1 MTKLGQVNLTYD
13 SRNLL
18 KEYYKDNTN
27 DYVFEYDYR
36 GRRIKK
42 IKKNSYV
49 TKYYYDEEKLV
60 GEVTINTNTNSIIRA
75 YIYYYDA
82 LGICGI
88 KYVNIDE
95 NNYLIEKDY
104 HLVRNSLGDITKLMC
119 EGVIVGS
126 YSYDAWGN
134 VEIIVDS
141 NSDNIDRDTIYNNPF
156 RYRGYYYD
164 VETSLFWLS
173 SRYYSPE
180 LCRFISP
187 DDVSY
192 LNLKSLNGL
201 NLYCYCYN
209 NPISYVDP
217 SGHSSILVMVLIG
230 TLFGAAVGFGF
241 DAVKQL
247 INNGWDFSEVDWG
260 SAVNSAIVGG
270 ALGFSLAMGVGY
282 LGPVIAGTAIAGGLT
297 AGGAFAISTAVSF
310 SAGALGYATEEWM
323 NGRTPSFG
331 KAMMHGGFVALE
343 GMVNFGVGG
352 IIGSLGNVGT
362 KGKFLTSKEWWGKF
376 IFGLEFTQPFKIE
389 IDYIRKNI

>member
-1 MTKLGQVNLTYD
+1 MEKVIGFTYNGHRYIYQ
-13 SRNLL
+13 RNIQG
-18 KEYYKDNTN
+18 D
-27 DYVFEYDYR
+27 
-36 GRRIKK
+36 
-42 IKKNSYV
+42 
-49 TKYYYDEEKLV
+49 
-60 GEVTINTNTNSIIRA
+60 IIR
-75 YIYYYDA
+75 IYD
-82 LGICGI
+82 
-88 KYVNIDE
+88 VETDE
-95 NNYLIEKDY
+95 VVAE
-104 HLVRNSLGDITKLMC
+104 
-119 EGVIVGS
+119 

-134 VEIIVDS
+134 QNVKNKNE
-141 NSDNIDRDTIYNNPF
+141 DNIGDINPI

-164 VETSLFWLS
+164 KETQLYWVS

-180 LCRFISP
+180 LCRWISP
-187 DDVSY
+187 DSIEY
-192 LNLKSLNGL
+192 LDPQSINGL
-201 NLYCYCYN
+201 NLYAYCN
-209 NPISYVDP
+209 NDPVNKYDP
-217 SGHSSILVMVLIG
+217 SGHSAILTMVLIG

-241 DAVKQL
+241 DAGKQL

-282 LGPVIAGTAIAGGLT
+282 LGPVIAGTATAGGLT

-310 SAGALGYATEEWM
+310 GAGALGYATEEWM

-352 IIGSLGNVGT
+352 IVGSLGNVGT

-376 IFGLEFTQPFKIE
+376 IFGLEFTQPFKIG